1 VLAIRLKQLVST
13 DLIGEL
19 DEDEVG
25 VGVSAKAVVVAGEVE
40 EEETIRP
47 VG

>member
-1 VLAIRLKQLVST
+1 MLAIRLKQLVST
-13 DLIGEL
+13 DLITEL
-19 DEDEVG
+19 GKDEVG

-40 EEETIRP
+40 EEATVEP